1 MQINIYLYIL
11 VMAVVTYAVRAVPL
25 LLSRK
30 EITNTFIK
38 SFLYYMPYACLAAMT
53 FPAILGATSYLI
65 SGIVGFIAAVL
76 AAYFE
81 RSMITVA
88 LIACAAVFVT
98 EQIIRWVA

>member
-1 MQINIYLYIL
+1 MQISIYLYIL
-11 VMAVVTYAVRAVPL
+11 VMAVVTYLVRAVPL

-65 SGIVGFIAAVL
+65 SGIVGFVAAVV
-76 AAYFE
+76 AAYLE

-98 EQIIRWVA
+98 EQIIRWAG